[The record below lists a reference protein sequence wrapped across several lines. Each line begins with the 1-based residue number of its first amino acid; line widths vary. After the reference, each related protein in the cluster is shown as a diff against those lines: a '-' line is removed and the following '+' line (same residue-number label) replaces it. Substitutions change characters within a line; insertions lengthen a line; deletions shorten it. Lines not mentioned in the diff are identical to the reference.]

1 MTAKTAK
8 KDGSAKPVWIGF
20 NIVRKDFSDGVA
32 SFSVI
37 GDGMCFTQL
46 VSVDDLM
53 SLYQR
58 LEGVLG
64 DELKA
69 HRRAKAERRTLS
81 NWDTYRPD
89 DRDDCEE
96 GGA

>member
-46 VSVDDLM
+46 VSVDDM
-53 SLYQR
+53 ISLYQR
-58 LEGVLG
+58 LEAVFGEEIRG
-64 DELKA
+64 
-69 HRRAKAERRTLS
+69 HRREKAKRAEHRTLS
-81 NWDTYRPD
+81 NWDTWRPD
-89 DRDDCEE
+89 DDEE
-96 GGA
+96 GEA